1 MNEHKSSAANGD
13 QSLDCSLDVPLLPD
27 DRISAHP
34 HLVNT
39 PTEPLEALE
48 PSAHTQV
55 PGQLYGDY
63 DSSIGDRDETAARV
77 KSLGIDAPLYKSFR
91 CIIPGHNHQA
101 RVHPTTAGFWE
112 YRCEGIT
119 GGAGLGEVR
128 AFVAYGCKR
137 HLSSL
142 EAARWRERLDYEA
155 HLRSPGVARD
165 RAQSIVA
172 AIAEDP
178 VALAE
183 LRAVIDTA
191 SSIVSGDTPLAY
203 TVSTL
208 AADLGVSTKTVRGAI
223 SRGELKAVKRGSRW
237 FISAEAVRA
246 WTNGEWGPTARPQRT
261 GASKRPRCDGPS
273 LRAVLCDPPDNRH
286 PHNGKD
292 GG

>member
-1 MNEHKSSAANGD
+1 VNEHKSSAANGD
-13 QSLDCSLDVPLLPD
+13 RPLDCSLDVPLLPD
-27 DRISAHP
+27 DRVSAHP

-39 PTEPLEALE
+39 PIEPLEALE

-55 PGQLYGDY
+55 PGQLYRDY

-155 HLRSPGVARD
+155 HLRSPVPLNVEFPEPCPESARIVVGRMRLFVGLRDARFPFNEPFVFAHDFAQAYCGLTAD
-165 RAQSIVA
+165 RVRDGKNWLERASVIYRAGKHGRSILWKLTAQDACA
-172 AIAEDP
+172 AGNE
-178 VALAE
+178 
-183 LRAVIDTA
+183 
-191 SSIVSGDTPLAY
+191 
-203 TVSTL
+203 
-208 AADLGVSTKTVRGAI
+208 
-223 SRGELKAVKRGSRW
+223 SRGRS
-237 FISAEAVRA
+237 
-246 WTNGEWGPTARPQRT
+246 
-261 GASKRPRCDGPS
+261 
-273 LRAVLCDPPDNRH
+273 
-286 PHNGKD
+286 
-292 GG
+292 